1 MRPTAAGTI
10 LDASALVA
18 LPRSIYAQTVIG
30 FSVRERR
37 PLVIPATSLYVATL
51 AGADPS
57 DFDADGFTVT
67 PFSQAIVPG
76 VALVAQT
83 ATAPITPDIAHVAWE
98 AQVTGYPVL
107 TGDPA
112 PYGQLNV
119 SIDLEIL

>member
-37 PLVIPATSLYVATL
+37 PLVIPATSLYAATL

-57 DFDADGFTVT
+57 NFDADGFTVT
-67 PFSQAIVPG
+67 PFSQAIIPG
-76 VALVAQT
+76 VALVAQS
-83 ATAPITPDIAHVAWE
+83 ATVPISPDIAQVAWE

-107 TGDPA
+107 TGNPVA
-112 PYGQLNV
+112 YEHLNV
-119 SIDLEIL
+119 SLDLEIL

>member
-37 PLVIPATSLYVATL
+37 PLVIPATSLYVAVV
-51 AGADPS
+51 AGAAPA
-57 DFDADGFTVT
+57 DFDAHGFTIT

-76 VALVAQT
+76 VALVAQSA
-83 ATAPITPDIAHVAWE
+83 ATSIPPDVAHVAWE
-98 AQVTGYPVL
+98 AEVTGYPVL
-107 TGDPA
+107 TDDPSA
-112 PYGQLNV
+112 YAYLGVTL
-119 SIDLEIL
+119 DLEVL